1 MPSDHA
7 ETRKPGLLMASAFH
21 HNNPVRL
28 TKESNTMKPARN
40 EAELNHKTQLAEP
53 PYYLDIQVRA
63 YELYEQRG
71 KEPGHELEDWLQ
83 AEAELARVAQ
93 SQIRG
98 MAA

>member
-7 ETRKPGLLMASAFH
+7 ETQKPGRLMASVCN
-21 HNNPVRL
+21 HNNPARP
-28 TKESNTMKPARN
+28 TKESTPMKPAHT
-40 EAELNHKTQLAEP
+40 EAEINHKAPLAEP

-63 YELYEQRG
+63 FELYEQRG
-71 KEPGHELEDWLQ
+71 KEPGHDLDDWLQ
-83 AEAELARVAQ
+83 AEAELTETTR

>member
-7 ETRKPGLLMASAFH
+7 ETQKPGLLMASVFN
-21 HNNPVRL
+21 HNPARL
-28 TKESNTMKPARN
+28 TKESIAMKPVHT
-40 EAELNHKTQLAEP
+40 EAELNHKTPLAEP
-53 PYYLDIQVRA
+53 PYYLEVQVRA

-71 KEPGHELEDWLQ
+71 KEDGHDLEDWLQ
-83 AEAELARVAQ
+83 AEAELTRAAR

>member
-1 MPSDHA
+1 
-7 ETRKPGLLMASAFH
+7 
-21 HNNPVRL
+21 
-28 TKESNTMKPARN
+28 MKPAPI
-40 EAELNHKTQLAEP
+40 EAELNHKTLLAEP

-71 KEPGHELEDWLQ
+71 KEPGHDLDDWLQ
-83 AEAELARVAQ
+83 AEAELERAAE